1 MVKCMNPF
9 LLTIAWRYLTGRKGG
24 TSFVSFMTL
33 FSFIGTALG
42 IAVLIL
48 VMGVMTGFHKQ
59 LLDKILSF
67 NAHVTILSS
76 TDRIHQYSNLVEKLN
91 QQPEVTSA
99 LPVVEG
105 QGLLIM
111 PRSSYGVLIRGYCQ
125 DDFTHLNTLSKK
137 IIQGN
142 ALSILNAE
150 DTILIG
156 KQLARQLFLTVGDRV
171 KVMSPQGQKTP
182 FGLAPK
188 QKTFTIGGV
197 FDSGKSDY
205 NKLFLI
211 TSLKSAQRFFSLQE
225 SVSLIEVNG
234 PDPERLPPLKSKIR
248 NMLKQ
253 TGLHQLDWQ
262 QRNKLFFAAL
272 VVEKNVMFIVL
283 SLIILIAAFN
293 ITTGLTMLLRDKTR
307 DIGILRAIGL
317 TKNQIAIIFLY
328 IGLLIGFLGTGLGVG
343 LALLIGHYL
352 EDIRQFLQ
360 SITGTT
366 IFDEEIYY
374 LTRLPVE
381 IQPLTVLKIAG
392 ISIVFTLL
400 STFYPV
406 WRVKKLNPVEAI
418 RYE

>member
-1 MVKCMNPF
+1 
-9 LLTIAWRYLTGRKGG
+9 
-24 TSFVSFMTL
+24 
-33 FSFIGTALG
+33 
-42 IAVLIL
+42 
-48 VMGVMTGFHKQ
+48 
-59 LLDKILSF
+59 
-67 NAHVTILSS
+67 
-76 TDRIHQYSNLVEKLN
+76 
-91 QQPEVTSA
+91 
-99 LPVVEG
+99 
-105 QGLLIM
+105 
-111 PRSSYGVLIRGYCQ
+111 
-125 DDFTHLNTLSKK
+125 
-137 IIQGN
+137 
-142 ALSILNAE
+142 
-150 DTILIG
+150 
-156 KQLARQLFLTVGDRV
+156 
-171 KVMSPQGQKTP
+171 
-182 FGLAPK
+182 
-188 QKTFTIGGV
+188 
-197 FDSGKSDY
+197 
-205 NKLFLI
+205 
-211 TSLKSAQRFFSLQE
+211 
-225 SVSLIEVNG
+225 
-234 PDPERLPPLKSKIR
+234 
-248 NMLKQ
+248 MLKQ

-343 LALLIGHYL
+343 LALIIGHYL